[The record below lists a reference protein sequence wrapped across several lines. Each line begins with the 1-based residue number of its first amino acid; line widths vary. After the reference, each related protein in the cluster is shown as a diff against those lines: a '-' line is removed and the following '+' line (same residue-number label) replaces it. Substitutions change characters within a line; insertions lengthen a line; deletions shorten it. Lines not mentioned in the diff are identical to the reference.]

1 MLHIITYIF
10 RYEFMN
16 HDVLTRNVVKSY
28 MKSGGTRVP
37 DHCQCRD
44 SEEWR
49 SKMRP
54 YLSLSHRD
62 WFPFGI
68 TQGYNATKIL
78 PVASDLS
85 LPSGP
90 RPELGPE
97 WTSVMV

>member
-1 MLHIITYIF
+1 
-10 RYEFMN
+10 
-16 HDVLTRNVVKSY
+16 
-28 MKSGGTRVP
+28 
-37 DHCQCRD
+37 
-44 SEEWR
+44 
-49 SKMRP
+49 MRP